1 MGEGKSI
8 YWSRFVKDLSP
19 YRPGEQPGK
28 ENVIKLNTNESPF
41 GPSPSVL
48 RAVQAVL
55 NDDLRLYPTP
65 NGNPLREKIS
75 NYYGL
80 SERQVFLGNGS
91 DEVLA
96 HAFNCFFRKDKPILF
111 PEITYSFYS
120 VFCKLYGIKNKKIS
134 LTQNLKIN
142 LEDYYIANGGIIFPN
157 PNAPTGTLLSL
168 DNIRC
173 LLEFNTES
181 VVIIDEA
188 YIDFGGV
195 SALPLL
201 KNYKNMLIIHT
212 LSKSRAL
219 AGMRI
224 GYALGSDELIDGLY
238 RVKNSFNSY
247 PTSRLQIA
255 AAIASF
261 KDEDYFQDSIK
272 KIKKGRD
279 ALSKGLQVL
288 GFAVTPSFGNFLLV
302 AHADHG
308 AFSIWKRLRQDGI
321 LVRHFDQ
328 YPISNHLRIS
338 VGNEVQNRALLEA
351 LREICGTDTN

>member
-111 PEITYSFYS
+111 PEITYSFYPS
-120 VFCKLYGIKNKKIS
+120 LARLFEIEMKLI
-134 LTQNLKIN
+134 
-142 LEDYYIANGGIIFPN
+142 
-157 PNAPTGTLLSL
+157 
-168 DNIRC
+168 
-173 LLEFNTES
+173 
-181 VVIIDEA
+181 
-188 YIDFGGV
+188 
-195 SALPLL
+195 
-201 KNYKNMLIIHT
+201 
-212 LSKSRAL
+212 AL
-219 AGMRI
+219 ANDFTFNLND
-224 GYALGSDELIDGLY
+224 LG
-238 RVKNSFNSY
+238 
-247 PTSRLQIA
+247 IA
-255 AAIASF
+255 
-261 KDEDYFQDSIK
+261 
-272 KIKKGRD
+272 
-279 ALSKGLQVL
+279 
-288 GFAVTPSFGNFLLV
+288 
-302 AHADHG
+302 
-308 AFSIWKRLRQDGI
+308 
-321 LVRHFDQ
+321 
-328 YPISNHLRIS
+328 
-338 VGNEVQNRALLEA
+338 
-351 LREICGTDTN
+351 